1 MTRLI
6 NLKREL
12 VGKYPNKRDRV
23 EYITDILMN
32 KLEHLRTYTLPDYIR
47 TIHLACKEFGE
58 FEALIPS
65 EEEVDDLIRDEEITE
80 LTGVEEE

>member
-1 MTRLI
+1 M

-12 VGKYPNKRDRV
+12 ESKYPDRRSRV

-47 TIHLACKEFGE
+47 TIYSACKEFKE
-58 FEALIPS
+58 FEALVPS